1 MSASRSVKMVAKR
14 IRAIRASLTPVQL
27 VKFDRGIDV
36 QCYDPLFGQLLR
48 RAVRY
53 ANQSRIMK

>member
-1 MSASRSVKMVAKR
+1 MSVSRTVKMVAKR
-14 IRAIRASLTPVQL
+14 ICVIRESLTPAQL

-53 ANQSRIMK
+53 AKR